1 MTIHETVLKRQ
12 EVVAKD
18 TIALAFEKPA
28 GFAFR
33 AGQAI
38 DLTLV
43 NPPANDDKGVRRALS
58 IVSAPHENEIVV
70 ATRVRDSA
78 FKRGLKALRP
88 GARVQIDGPF
98 GALTLHS
105 TRTRPAVF
113 IAGGIGIT
121 PFISILRHASHEGRA
136 LRSMLVYSNGRPE
149 DAAFLPELAQLANKP
164 SGMFRLLPT
173 MTKSLG
179 AGSTWTGQRGR
190 IDGVMLRSF
199 VLPEHSNPVFYVA
212 GPPAMVSGIRDVL
225 GSLGIEDDDVRS
237 EDFSGY

>member
-12 EVVAKD
+12 ELVARD

-28 GFAFR
+28 GFTFQ

-43 NPPANDDKGVRRALS
+43 DPPANDAKGVRRALS
-58 IVSAPHENEIVV
+58 IVSAPHEDEIVI
-70 ATRVRDSA
+70 ATRIRDSA
-78 FKRGLKALRP
+78 FKRGLRDLRP
-88 GARVQIDGPF
+88 GARVQIDGAF

-105 TRTRPAVF
+105 TRSRPAVF

-121 PFISILRHASHEGRA
+121 PFISVLRHAAHQGRD
-136 LRSMLVYSNGRPE
+136 LRSILVYSNGRPE
-149 DAAFLPELAQLANKP
+149 DAAFLPELAQLANKSP
-164 SGMFRLLPT
+164 ATFRLLPT

-179 AGSTWTGQRGR
+179 AGVSWTGQRGR

-199 VLPEHSNPVFYVA
+199 VLPDHSNPVFYVA
-212 GPPAMVSGIRDVL
+212 GPPTMVSGIRDVL
-225 GSLGIEDDDVRS
+225 GKLGIEDDDVRS